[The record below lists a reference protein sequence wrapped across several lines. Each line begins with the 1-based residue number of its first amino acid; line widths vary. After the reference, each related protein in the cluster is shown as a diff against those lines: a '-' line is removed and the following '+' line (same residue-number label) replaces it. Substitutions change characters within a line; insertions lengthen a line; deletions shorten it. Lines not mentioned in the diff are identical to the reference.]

1 MSSADNFA
9 NSLDPDQNF
18 RPDLDP
24 NCLTDG
30 IPEEIF
36 EKLNLKKKSA
46 DNKNAGKKFPEAK
59 ELSLCYLITVRC
71 SFGCINNSLLTIM
84 NHG

>member
-9 NSLDPDQNF
+9 NSLDPDQNV

-30 IPEEIF
+30 IPELFF
-36 EKLNLKKKSA
+36 EKV
-46 DNKNAGKKFPEAK
+46 DFEKNQQTTKTGK
-59 ELSLCYLITVRC
+59 
-71 SFGCINNSLLTIM
+71 
-84 NHG
+84 